1 MEDTQMAKPEKLVAP
16 GPGYGKPMGPVRE
29 CMRGAEEL
37 ILGLVG
43 EVYGPY
49 RMTDARVEETDRVN
63 VVTLVF
69 NGPSGEADI
78 EVEVRVLGGR
88 RV

>member
-1 MEDTQMAKPEKLVAP
+1 MAKLVTPKGALAP
-16 GPGYGKPMGPVRE
+16 GAEKPMGPVRE

-37 ILGLVG
+37 IQELVG

-49 RMTDARVEETDRVN
+49 RVTDARVEVIDKVN

-69 NGPSGEADI
+69 NEDI
-78 EVEVRVLGGR
+78 EVELRVQGGR

>member
-1 MEDTQMAKPEKLVAP
+1 MAKLVVLAP
-16 GPGYGKPMGPVRE
+16 GAEKPMGPVRE

-37 ILGLVG
+37 IQELVG

-49 RMTDARVEETDRVN
+49 RVTDARVEVIDKVN
-63 VVTLVF
+63 VVTPLGVF
-69 NGPSGEADI
+69 NEDI
-78 EVEVRVLGGR
+78 EVEVRVLGGC